1 MNLPIV
7 DLHCDLL
14 LYLSSGNN
22 RSPFDDRSL
31 SSIPQMQKG
40 NILLQTLA
48 VFTETGKNSVL
59 EATKQIQ
66 IFKQLPQLSQNAF
79 SLYTKKENA
88 ITVVPAIENAS
99 GIISEDELLEAGL
112 KRLDEWNKTI
122 GPFLYVSLTWNEEN
136 RFGGG
141 NATKIG
147 LKEDGKIF
155 LDQLALTK
163 TAIDL
168 SHTSD
173 ALAHDILNY
182 IDQKK
187 LSIIPIASHSNYRAI
202 QDHPR
207 NLPDDIAREIF
218 KRRGI
223 IGVNFVRPFIGND
236 PSAFIDHIEHALELG
251 GEDLICFGAD
261 FFPEDDLPSTL
272 DHLKPFF
279 FPKLDNSSCYNDLLA
294 LLEKSFPRNVLEK
307 ISSANA
313 LKFLTHLTQKSG

>member
-14 LYLSSGNN
+14 LFLASGID

-48 VFTETGKNSVL
+48 IFTETGKNSVS

-79 SLYTKKENA
+79 SLHSRKENA

-99 GIISEDELLEAGL
+99 GLLGEDEPLDTGL
-112 KRLDEWNKTI
+112 KRFTEWSKTV

-141 NATKIG
+141 NATQIG

-155 LDQLALTK
+155 LDQLAQTK

-173 ALAHDILNY
+173 ALARDILNY
-182 IDQKK
+182 IDHKH

-207 NLPDDIAREIF
+207 NLPDDIAQEIF
-218 KRRGI
+218 RRGGI
-223 IGVNFVRPFIGND
+223 IGVNFVRPFIGKD
-236 PSAFIDHIEHALELG
+236 PSAFIDHIEHALKLG
-251 GEDLICFGAD
+251 GEDHICFGAD

-279 FPKLDNSSCYNDLLA
+279 FPKLDHSSCYKDLLA
-294 LLEKSFPRNVLEK
+294 ILEKRFSRNVLEK
-307 ISSANA
+307 ISSRNA
-313 LKFLTHLTQKSG
+313 LKFLKRT